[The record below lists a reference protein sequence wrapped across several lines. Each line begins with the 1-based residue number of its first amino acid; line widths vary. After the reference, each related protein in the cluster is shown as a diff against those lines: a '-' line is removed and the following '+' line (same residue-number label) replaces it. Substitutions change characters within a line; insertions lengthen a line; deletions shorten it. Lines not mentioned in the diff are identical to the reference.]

1 MRRNPFVALLVGV
14 VLLSVGL
21 LGMAG
26 ALAQERQQA
35 RTLQRDAVQ
44 VASAF
49 SSYFERARSLDLL
62 LAQNTAFRPPGG
74 RRVDNAEANQALVY
88 LERLYPGAIGEACL
102 INDQGHELAR
112 VTEGVAAPV
121 AELSTAEA
129 QNPFFAPTLALGAGE
144 VYQAAPYVSVDTG
157 TWVISNS
164 TWITQQDGTQLI
176 VHFEVALASFQQYLT
191 TSSATR
197 HVAVVDRTTG
207 RTILSD
213 ESALPAT
220 KGGQFQH
227 FSAAAALRS
236 GGTRPRTIDAGGQR
250 LAAGGIARSPGNA
263 NDWMMVE
270 WSTGRASFVPPW
282 IGGAAAAAG
291 IGLISFFLVVL
302 RRQQSALRRA
312 ARLDH
317 LTGMANRK
325 ALEEALDAAVY
336 AASIAGGD
344 RVAVLMLDLDGFK
357 QINDTLGHDKG
368 DLVLQ
373 EIGRRLHANT
383 FEYDT
388 AARLGG
394 DEFAVVLRQLRE
406 ADDVAAVA
414 HRLREALV
422 RPIIVDGVARFI
434 GASVGAAVYSDHGLT
449 SAELL
454 RAADAA
460 MYHAKRGREGVR
472 VYDAGTEAGATAS
485 GLAAELLL
493 AIENEEISLAFQ
505 PEFALETGQVVGVE
519 ALARWRRGEA
529 DVPPSEFIPI
539 AEQTGLIRQLTLL
552 TLRTALDQARVWHA
566 AGAPVPVSVNLS
578 AQLATDRSL
587 HADVAAMLA
596 ERGLGGD
603 SLVLE
608 ITETIVI
615 KDLDIAVKVLQG
627 FRTMGVRI
635 ELDDFGSG
643 YASFKALHELPIDGV
658 KIDRDLVNDLTT
670 GGQRLLAATI
680 EIGRGL
686 GLTVIAEGIE
696 DETGLDLVRRLGADT
711 AQGYHLARP
720 MHPDALRLLLVPDP
734 PANSHVA
741 RDVVEVP
748 SNS

>member
-21 LGMAG
+21 LAMAG
-26 ALAQERQQA
+26 ALAQEHQQDK
-35 RTLQRDAVQ
+35 TLQRDAAQ

-49 SSYFERARSLDLL
+49 TSYFERARSLDLL
-62 LAQNTAFRPPGG
+62 LAQNPAFRPPGG
-74 RRVDNAEANQALVY
+74 RRVDNAEANRALVY
-88 LERLYPGAIGEACL
+88 LELLYPGAIGEACL
-102 INDQGHELAR
+102 ITDQGHELAR
-112 VTEGVAAPV
+112 VTKGDAAPV

-129 QNPFFAPTLALGAGE
+129 QNLFFAPTLALGAGE
-144 VYQAAPYVSVDTG
+144 VYQAPPYVSVDTG
-157 TWVISNS
+157 DWVISNS
-164 TWITQQDGTQLI
+164 TWVRQSDGRPLI
-176 VHFEVALASFQQYLT
+176 VHFEVALTSFQQYLT
-191 TSSATR
+191 TNSTTR

-207 RTILSD
+207 RTVLED
-213 ESALPAT
+213 QAALPAA

-227 FSAAAALRS
+227 FSGAAALKS
-236 GGTRPRTIDAGGQR
+236 GGTRPETINADGQR
-250 LAAGGIARSPGNA
+250 LAAGAVSRTAGNG
-263 NDWMMVE
+263 NDWVVLE

-282 IGGAAAAAG
+282 VGGAAGVAG
-291 IGLISFFLVVL
+291 IGLIGFFLVVL

-325 ALEEALDAAVY
+325 ALEEALDAAV
-336 AASIAGGD
+336 ASASQPGGD

-357 QINDTLGHDKG
+357 QVNDTLGHDKG

-422 RPIIVDGVARFI
+422 RPIAVDGVARFI
-434 GASVGAAVYSDHGLT
+434 GASIGAAVYADHGRT

-460 MYHAKRGREGVR
+460 MYQAKRGREGVR
-472 VYDAGTEAGATAS
+472 VYDAGTAAGASAS

-493 AIENEEISLAFQ
+493 AIENEQIGLAFQ
-505 PEFALETGQVVGVE
+505 PEYALDTAQVVGVE
-519 ALARWRRGEA
+519 ALARWRRAGQA
-529 DVPPSEFIPI
+529 DVPPSEFIPL
-539 AEQTGLIRQLTLL
+539 AEQTGLIRQLTHL
-552 TLRTALDQARVWHA
+552 TLRKALDEARDWHA
-566 AGAPVPVSVNLS
+566 SGVRVPISVNLS

-587 HADVAAMLA
+587 QADVAVMLA
-596 ERGLGGD
+596 ERQLNG
-603 SLVLE
+603 SALVLE
-608 ITETIVI
+608 ITETTVI
-615 KDLDIAVKVLQG
+615 KDLVVAVEVLQG
-627 FRTMGVRI
+627 LRSMGVRV

-643 YASFKALHELPIDGV
+643 YASFKALHELPLDGV
-658 KIDRDLVNDLTT
+658 KIDRDLVNDFTT
-670 GGQRLLAATI
+670 SGQRLLAATI
-680 EIGRGL
+680 DIGQRL
-686 GLTVIAEGIE
+686 GLKVVAEGIE
-696 DETGLDLVRRLGADT
+696 DDTGLELVRRLGADT

-720 MHPDALRLLLVPDP
+720 MSSDALRLVLGLDTPDGS
-734 PANSHVA
+734 NVA
-741 RDVVEVP
+741 QDAVDVH
-748 SNS
+748 SN